1 MTAQVVLSI
10 FLILIPLLNGF
21 QDSFFSALFSYL
33 SSTNEQ
39 IIIGRLDEDIVL
51 PCSFKSGP
59 EVVIHWKTQNKTI
72 NVHSY
77 YKGSDHLERQDPR
90 YTNRTSLFQT
100 EIHNGNASLSLR
112 RLSLMDE
119 GTYIC
124 YVGTAISTIR
134 NVVLKVGAFHT
145 PVIKYE
151 KRNTKSSLICSIQV
165 YPPSNITWKMDDT
178 TPVSQSKM
186 EEIRSSGPSYIK
198 STLDITGSNSS
209 YECAIENSLLK
220 QTWMGRWARKDDLH
234 RNQSEHVSLSCQLVN
249 NSFPLNQDFRV
260 TWSRVKSGTSFVLAY
275 YLSSSQNIIINELRF
290 SWDKELI
297 NQSDF
302 SMNLTDL
309 SLSDSGDYLC
319 NISSSKYTLL
329 TVYTLHVEHGQGTA
343 SRHGFILI
351 WATFL
356 VFVAFLVLAIVLIL
370 NPLDES
376 GCNADNAEENIPL
389 SEEPAGT

>member
-21 QDSFFSALFSYL
+21 QGKCLL
-33 SSTNEQ
+33 IQVSTNEQ

-329 TVYTLHVEHGQGTA
+329 TVYTLHVGKLQVSLDNGFWLYKQFISFKLDA
-343 SRHGFILI
+343 VLSSRMKSHIMTPCPNSPRVVTCHPSYQINPFGISV
-351 WATFL
+351 L
-356 VFVAFLVLAIVLIL
+356 VFR
-370 NPLDES
+370 
-376 GCNADNAEENIPL
+376 
-389 SEEPAGT
+389 